1 MHVTYDIGIKIA
13 ENNGLSKQ
21 TPCGDLQRY
30 QSASCI
36 GIASAIQAFSRHTT
50 HARFTRDGSDAL
62 ENHLQIICGQVRKA
76 ICALIPPRKLVGLL
90 LAGGY
95 GRGEGGVLRTS
106 AGDQPYNDL
115 EFYIFVHGSTLLAER
130 KFRHALHALG
140 EQLAPAAKLEVEF
153 KILSTTKLRRA
164 MPAMFYYDLLMG
176 HRWLVGDDSLLAG
189 CEHHCEAGAIPLHE
203 ATRLLMNRCSGLL
216 FSAERLARTPFT
228 ADDADFVGRNL
239 AKAQLGFGDVILAVN
254 GLYHWSCLERHRR
267 LLDLRST
274 STIPNLAAL
283 CCLHGAGVEF
293 KLHPVRA
300 TTSQA
305 TLTNIHSELTA
316 LAQQLWLW
324 LESLR
329 LHVPFADT
337 RDYICDS
344 RNKCPEFPALRNRL
358 VNAWNFGPTALLA
371 SQADHH
377 PREQLLRSLAL
388 LLWEKEPERYLHIV
402 PQLQRELHSAP
413 PDFANLVAAYA
424 RLWHRFN

>member
-1 MHVTYDIGIKIA
+1 MHVTYDIGIKVA
-13 ENNGLSKQ
+13 GNTGLSKQ
-21 TPCGDLQRY
+21 TTFGGLQRD
-30 QSASCI
+30 QSASCTS
-36 GIASAIQAFSRHTT
+36 IAYAIPDLSRHTT
-50 HARFTRDGSDAL
+50 RGRFTRDGSNEL
-62 ENHLQIICGQVRKA
+62 EIHLQITCERVQEA
-76 ICALIPPRKLVGLL
+76 ICALIPPRKLAGLL

-106 AGDQPYNDL
+106 AGEQPYNDL
-115 EFYIFVHGSTLLAER
+115 EFYVFVHGSALLAER
-130 KFRHALHALG
+130 KFRQALHALG
-140 EQLAPAAKLEVEF
+140 EQLAQVAQIEVEF
-153 KILSTTKLRRA
+153 KILSTIKLRRA
-164 MPAMFYYDLLMG
+164 MPTMFYYDLLMG

-228 ADDADFVGRNL
+228 ADDSDFVGRNL
-239 AKAQLGFGDVILAVN
+239 AKARLGFGDVILAVN

-305 TLTNIHSELTA
+305 TLVNIHSELTA

-329 LHVPFADT
+329 LRVPFGDN

-358 VNAWNFGPTALLA
+358 VNAWNFGPAALLA
-371 SQADHH
+371 PHADHH

-402 PQLQRELHSAP
+402 PRLQRELHSAP
-413 PDFANLVAAYA
+413 PDFPNLVAAYA